1 MNKVKA
7 NAKVLDGFLQGKT
20 YLVEEHLSLAD
31 LVVACGFIVAQQTML
46 EAGFRKA
53 MPHYS
58 AWFERVVAHDAFKA
72 VCGVVKSCQKSIKP
86 QIAAAPKKEEKKP
99 AQAAP
104 KKEAAGDDDAPAK
117 KPKSELDAL
126 PPTPFD
132 LFNFKTFF
140 VNHPDK
146 GGQAIDLFLNG
157 PASEEFQ
164 KEWMFDKDGWSL
176 HHMHYEMYVDSKGV
190 RQEGN
195 KVYHTENMVDGF
207 LQRWE
212 DFRKYSFGKM
222 CVLGTEDCQEIM
234 GVFMWRGHKVP
245 KECEEHPSFEYYKRR
260 QMDLSNPDDVALLR
274 QYWASKEGDTVS
286 GMPVISAKWQK

>member
-1 MNKVKA
+1 MCTKPMPPGSKL
-7 NAKVLDGFLQGKT
+7 AKS
-20 YLVEEHLSLAD
+20 E
-31 LVVACGFIVAQQTML
+31 
-46 EAGFRKA
+46 
-53 MPHYS
+53 
-58 AWFERVVAHDAFKA
+58 
-72 VCGVVKSCQKSIKP
+72 
-86 QIAAAPKKEEKKP
+86 KKEEKKEEKKKEV
-99 AQAAP
+99 AP
-104 KKEAAGDDDAPAK
+104 KKEAAGGDDEPAK
-117 KPKSELDAL
+117 KPKSELDLL

-146 GGQAIDLFLNG
+146 GGKAIDLFLNG

-164 KEWMFDKDGWSL
+164 KEWMFDKDGWSV

-195 KVYHTENMVDGF
+195 KVYHTENMVNGF

-212 DFRKYSFGKM
+212 DFRKFSFGKM

-245 KECEEHPSFEYYKRR
+245 KECEDHPSFEYYKRR
-260 QMDLSNPDDVALLR
+260 QLDLSNADDIALVR
-274 QYWASKEGDTVS
+274 QYWNSKEGDTVS
-286 GMPVISAKWQK
+286 GMPVLSSFWQK